1 MSQIQL
7 PSNLSQ
13 ILTICRYELL
23 IGIKGKKIP
32 AILGITVGITLA
44 LIIVPEILE
53 VEHSNS
59 SFEYFLMPI
68 GFGFFLFI
76 ITAALFGSNSLVSEF
91 HERTGYSLFPNPV
104 TRTTIW
110 FGKFLS
116 AEVLGFIVIS
126 IFYGMLSIGTY
137 AIYNEVPSEI
147 FESFLLSFVI
157 VTMVMSVSFF
167 ISSFSR
173 GPTGAVVLVF
183 VIFILILPIVDQFLI
198 NFAETKPWFSPTF
211 IQQINQNIL
220 FDPYPIDLEPGEMP
234 RGPFDFKRFV
244 PYVDESLAIMFSYIV
259 LFSLAS
265 IYLFKRREM
274 TS

>member
-23 IGIKGKKIP
+23 IGIRGKKIP
-32 AILGITVGITLA
+32 AVLGITVGITLA
-44 LIIVPEILE
+44 LVIVPEILE

-59 SFEYFLMPI
+59 SFEYLLMPI

-76 ITAALFGSNSLVSEF
+76 TTAALFGSNSLVSEF
-91 HERTGYSLFPNPV
+91 HERTGYSLFPNPI
-104 TRTTIW
+104 TWTSIW

-116 AEVLGFIVIS
+116 SEILGLSVIC
-126 IFYGMLSIGTY
+126 IFYGILSIGTY
-137 AIYNEVPSEI
+137 SIYNEAPSEI
-147 FESFLLSFVI
+147 IESFLLSFVI
-157 VTMVMSVSFF
+157 VTMVMSVSFL

-183 VIFILILPIVDQFLI
+183 VIFILVLPIVDQFLI
-198 NFAETKPWFSPTF
+198 NFAEMKPWFSPTF
-211 IQQINQNIL
+211 IREINQNIL

-234 RGPFDFKRFV
+234 RGPYDFKRYV
-244 PYVDESLAIMFSYIV
+244 PYIDESLGIMFAYIV
-259 LFSLAS
+259 AFSFAS
-265 IYLFKRREM
+265 IYLFNRREM

>member
-23 IGIKGKKIP
+23 IGIRGKKIP
-32 AILGITVGITLA
+32 AVLGITVGITLA
-44 LIIVPEILE
+44 LVIVPEILE

-59 SFEYFLMPI
+59 SFEYLLMPI

-76 ITAALFGSNSLVSEF
+76 TTAALFGSNSLVSEF
-91 HERTGYSLFPNPV
+91 HERTGYSLFPNPI
-104 TRTTIW
+104 TRTSIW

-116 AEVLGFIVIS
+116 SEILGLSVIC
-126 IFYGMLSIGTY
+126 IFYGILSIGTY
-137 AIYNEVPSEI
+137 SIYNEAPSEI
-147 FESFLLSFVI
+147 IESFLLSFVI
-157 VTMVMSVSFF
+157 VTMVMSVSFL

-183 VIFILILPIVDQFLI
+183 VIFILVLPIVDQFLI
-198 NFAETKPWFSPTF
+198 NFAEMKPWFSPTF
-211 IQQINQNIL
+211 IREINQNIL

-234 RGPFDFKRFV
+234 RGPYDFKRYV
-244 PYVDESLAIMFSYIV
+244 PYIDESLGIMFAYIV
-259 LFSLAS
+259 AFSFAS
-265 IYLFKRREM
+265 IYLFNRREM